1 MERIQNIKSVNKDG
15 IEKEYDILS
24 TFDYKNRKFV
34 IYTDYSIDET
44 NNVKIYSGIYDNK
57 EKIMQITDSEDANV
71 ASSFIKFLE
80 KGLKENILFA

>member
-24 TFDYKNRKFV
+24 TFDYKNRKFI

-57 EKIMQITDSEDANV
+57 EKILPITDSEDENV
-71 ASSFIKFLE
+71 ASNFIKFLE
-80 KGLKENILFA
+80 KGLKENTLFA